1 MKNKGSGIRGQGSGV
16 EDESALD
23 AAPATSDSEL
33 FEKVYEDVRAWC
45 RARGYAGHDPFDA
58 LNSKIFQATPLRRSR
73 LARLAW
79 TQAFKRSPVN
89 PRSLARVPAGK
100 NPKGTALFALAELS
114 RLRATRGEERLSET
128 RQRVSAA
135 RRHARVAQE
144 RTRETQEH
152 EREARALLDD
162 LLAAHVRTQHGAAW
176 GYNFDWQGRAF
187 YAPRG
192 TPAVVPTAFA
202 VRALVEGAFALGAAA
217 EVKPDAARI
226 KENHYASEAKDEA
239 RASGRVADTFGPD
252 AGAGKYLDAARAACE
267 FVLRDLNRADETGD
281 EVCFSYTP
289 LDRTRVFNASL
300 LAAEALAS
308 VGAATR
314 EPELIDYALRAAR
327 YVVRRQRQDGSWA
340 YGADSYQTWADNFH
354 TAFVLTSL
362 ARILRACDRE
372 LERDAATREEFRRA
386 LARGYEFWRGHF
398 FLADGWPKYYH
409 SSSHPADAH
418 SAGAAIVALAELK
431 EFGPDAP
438 ALAAR
443 VARWAV
449 RELFDRRGFFYYQ
462 KRRLYTVR
470 TPYMRWSQAWM
481 MYALARL
488 LEVMN
493 AE

>member
-1 MKNKGSGIRGQGSGV
+1 MR
-16 EDESALD
+16 EE
-23 AAPATSDSEL
+23 
-33 FEKVYEDVRAWC
+33 FEPVYESLRAWC

-58 LNSKIFQATPLRRSR
+58 LNSRIFQSTPLRRSR

-79 TQAFKRSPVN
+79 TQAFKRSPFN
-89 PRSLARVPAGK
+89 PRTLALVPAGK

-114 RLRATRGEERLSET
+114 RLRATAREE
-128 RQRVSAA
+128 QAGQA
-135 RRHARVAQE
+135 R
-144 RTRETQEH
+144 EH

-162 LLAAHVRTQHGAAW
+162 LLAARVPTRHGAAW

-202 VRALVEGAFALGAAA
+202 VRALVEGSQALGA
-217 EVKPDAARI
+217 
-226 KENHYASEAKDEA
+226 S
-239 RASGRVADTFGPD
+239 
-252 AGAGKYLDAARAACE
+252 KYLDAAREACE
-267 FVLRDLNRADETGD
+267 FILRDLSRADETGD

-308 VGAATR
+308 VGAATC
-314 EPELIDYALRAAR
+314 EAELKALALASAR
-327 YVVRRQRQDGSWA
+327 YVTRRQRADGSWA

-362 ARILRACDRE
+362 ARILRACDIE
-372 LERDAATREEFRRA
+372 LERGAATREEIRHS

-409 SSSHPADAH
+409 HSAHPADAH

-431 EFGPDAP
+431 DFEPDAQE
-438 ALAAR
+438 LAAR

-449 RELFDRRGFFYYQ
+449 RNLYDRRGFFYYQ

-488 LEVMN
+488 LEAVSTRQSAFSFEPHDARPSSETEN
-493 AE
+493 AQGSPKAES

>member
-1 MKNKGSGIRGQGSGV
+1 MKTDKKSGV
-16 EDESALD
+16 RGPESGVKKRVGF
-23 AAPATSDSEL
+23 DSRLQTPDSGL
-33 FEKVYEDVRAWC
+33 FESVYEKLRAWC

-58 LNSKIFQATPLRRSR
+58 LGSRLFQSTPLRRSR

-89 PRSLARVPAGK
+89 LRKLALVPRGR

-114 RLRATRGEERLSET
+114 RLRAGRG
-128 RQRVSAA
+128 A
-135 RRHARVAQE
+135 R
-144 RTRETQEH
+144 H

-162 LLAAHVRTQHGAAW
+162 LLAARVETASGAAW

-202 VRALVEGAFALGAAA
+202 ARALAEAVRALDTSDEEDTV
-217 EVKPDAARI
+217 
-226 KENHYASEAKDEA
+226 SED
-239 RASGRVADTFGPD
+239 VW
-252 AGAGKYLDAARAACE
+252 KYLTAACDACR
-267 FVLRDLNRADETGD
+267 FILKDLNRSDETD
-281 EVCFSYTP
+281 EEVCFSYTP

-300 LAAEALAS
+300 LAGEALAS
-308 VGAATR
+308 VGAITG
-314 EPELIDYALRAAR
+314 PKVWTDYALRAAR
-327 YVVRRQRQDGSWA
+327 YVVRRQRDDGSWA
-340 YGADSYQTWADNFH
+340 YGADSYQSWADNFH

-362 ARILRACDRE
+362 ARILKTLAPKSDGAAVARRE
-372 LERDAATREEFRRA
+372 GARVGSAPDARKEIRWAIS
-386 LARGYEFWRGHF
+386 RGYEFWRASF

-409 SSSHPADAH
+409 SSAHPADAH
-418 SAGAAIVALAELK
+418 SAGAAIVALVELRDF
-431 EFGPDAP
+431 EPDALD
-438 ALAAR
+438 LAAR

-488 LEVMN
+488 LEGGGKG
-493 AE
+493 